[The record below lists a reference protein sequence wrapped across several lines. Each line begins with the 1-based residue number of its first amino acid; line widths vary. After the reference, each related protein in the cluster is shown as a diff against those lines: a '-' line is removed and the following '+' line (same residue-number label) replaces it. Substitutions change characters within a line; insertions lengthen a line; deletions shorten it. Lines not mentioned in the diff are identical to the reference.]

1 MIQQIN
7 NLIKLIFPESI
18 FRKSFTIYF
27 LCLIFLFSI
36 NKTTLAKNLSNKN
49 FLCADEIGPKIEFLI
64 PNFEK
69 DSKKKKFSYKIFDEI
84 NRESFEKNSNYIIKK
99 QSPIDYSYDY
109 YTAKILNQ
117 NKNQSITFEFFPPST
132 MMFKTGENPFK
143 TLACWEN

>member
-84 NRESFEKNSNYIIKK
+84 NRESFEKDSNYIIKK

>member
-7 NLIKLIFPESI
+7 NLIKLIFPETI
-18 FRKSFTIYF
+18 LRKSFTIYF

-36 NKTTLAKNLSNKN
+36 NKTALAKNLSNKN

>member
-36 NKTTLAKNLSNKN
+36 NKAALAKNLSNKN

-69 DSKKKKFSYKIFDEI
+69 GSKKKKFSYKIFDEI
-84 NRESFEKNSNYIIKK
+84 NRESFEKDSDYIIKK

>member
-1 MIQQIN
+1 MIQQTN
-7 NLIKLIFPESI
+7 NLIKLVFPESI
-18 FRKSFTIYF
+18 FRKSYTIYF
-27 LCLIFLFSI
+27 LCLFFLISI
-36 NKTTLAKNLSNKN
+36 NKTVLAKNLSNKN
-49 FLCADEIGPKIEFLI
+49 FMCADEIGPKIEFLI

-69 DSKKKKFSYKIFDEI
+69 ESKKKKFSYKIFDEI
-84 NRESFEKNSNYIIKK
+84 NRESFEKDSDYIIKK

>member
-1 MIQQIN
+1 M
-7 NLIKLIFPESI
+7 
-18 FRKSFTIYF
+18 
-27 LCLIFLFSI
+27 
-36 NKTTLAKNLSNKN
+36 
-49 FLCADEIGPKIEFLI
+49 CADEIGPKIEFLI

-84 NRESFEKNSNYIIKK
+84 NRESFEKDSDYIIKK

-109 YTAKILNQ
+109 YTAKIFNQ

-132 MMFKTGENPFK
+132 MMFKTDENPFK

>member
-1 MIQQIN
+1 MIQQTN
-7 NLIKLIFPESI
+7 NLIKLVFPESI
-18 FRKSFTIYF
+18 FRKFYTIYF
-27 LCLIFLFSI
+27 LCLFFLISI
-36 NKTTLAKNLSNKN
+36 NKTALAKNLSNKN
-49 FLCADEIGPKIEFLI
+49 FICADEIGPKIEFLI

-69 DSKKKKFSYKIFDEI
+69 ESKKKFSYKIFDEI
-84 NRESFEKNSNYIIKK
+84 NRESFEKDSDYIIKK

-132 MMFKTGENPFK
+132 MMFKTDENPFK

>member
-36 NKTTLAKNLSNKN
+36 NKAALAKNLSNKN

-84 NRESFEKNSNYIIKK
+84 NRKSFERDSSYIIKK